1 MLTTPASASLA
12 LSSFRHLSSVFHRKG
27 NFPSW
32 HFVLP
37 SVVRSFPSFVTSF
50 RGHKSLLERRIA
62 RDTMTELEERRRKAF
77 FYHSTMP
84 CGEACVG
91 WRSER
96 ETRDAISAFAK
107 CTRKEQHIE
116 LCIGLQRSSQNSG
129 RVDKRS
135 LEPCLLVINMEG
147 KVQLL
152 CLLLILLPLTNTFK

>member
-1 MLTTPASASLA
+1 MLRTPASASLDRSI
-12 LSSFRHLSSVFHRKG
+12 LVSSPLVR
-27 NFPSW
+27 
-32 HFVLP
+32 LP
-37 SVVRSFPSFVTSF
+37 SKRELSELALRPSVRRSFVPFVTSF

-116 LCIGLQRSSQNSG
+116 LCIGLQTSSQNSG
-129 RVDKRS
+129 CVDKRS

-152 CLLLILLPLTNTFK
+152 CLLLILFPLTNTFK